1 MKYKKNP
8 AETILIVQPGST
20 FYLCLR
26 KKGLHILFPMYP
38 SCIPGRYPGKLNYSL
53 KWAKPPS

>member
-26 KKGLHILFPMYP
+26 KKGLHILFP
-38 SCIPGRYPGKLNYSL
+38 KLFDSFLWYKANRLVNHLTIFEY
-53 KWAKPPS
+53 K